1 MQQQIH
7 AGKSPQLPGGSE
19 LLNSISV
26 LQDGRICEAV
36 AWEVG
41 PSERHTIPDLIVRC
55 ILERHQ
61 PGAVVQGF
69 AGMLDWTLQQQGAT
83 LDEQIHARR

>member
-1 MQQQIH
+1 MKLESSALWGKQASQIR
-7 AGKSPQLPGGSE
+7 KFL
-19 LLNSISV
+19 

-55 ILERHQ
+55 ILERQ
-61 PGAVVQGF
+61 RPGAVVQGF
-69 AGMLDWTLQQQGAT
+69 AGLLDWTLQHRGPT